1 MDKISPAFD
10 STLVEAKS
18 WSEDDYTP
26 AKEQHQDVTACSPA
40 SIPSNTQI
48 VEVHNVVDIHSI
60 PLDEG
65 APNESD
71 CSVAEVFTPSL
82 PPKQDGDAIAELADP
97 PTLEDPPQHAEESI
111 LSGQPSSINMEEPD
125 MQPPSAKASISSFPD
140 QYMEEVKTSESIQP
154 AADTNSSPMLF
165 GSFVAP
171 GKLDPNIV
179 VSLEGA
185 DLWHQFY
192 QAGTEMII
200 TKSGRQVI
208 LANVFI

>member
-18 WSEDDYTP
+18 WSDGDCNTS
-26 AKEQHQDVTACSPA
+26 KEQVQDITACSPT
-40 SIPSNTQI
+40 SIPCNSQI

-60 PLDEG
+60 PLDEDG

-71 CSVAEVFTPSL
+71 CSVAEVFTPRL
-82 PPKQDGDAIAELADP
+82 PPKQDDASVEP
-97 PTLEDPPQHAEESI
+97 KLEEPLQQTEESV
-111 LSGQPSSINMEEPD
+111 LSGPSSSINMEQEQD
-125 MQPPSAKASISSFPD
+125 NMQPLSSKASISSFPD
-140 QYMEEVKTSESIQP
+140 QYMEKMHVKTSEPIQP
-154 AADTNSSPMLF
+154 AVDTNPSPMLF
-165 GSFVAP
+165 GSFVSP
-171 GKLDPNIV
+171 GKLDSNVV

-200 TKSGRQVI
+200 TKSGR
-208 LANVFI
+208 

>member
-18 WSEDDYTP
+18 WSDSDCNP
-26 AKEQHQDVTACSPA
+26 PKEQNEDITTCSPI
-40 SIPSNTQI
+40 SIPNSGQI

-60 PLDEG
+60 PLDEDG

-71 CSVAEVFTPSL
+71 CSVAEVFTPRL
-82 PPKQDGDAIAELADP
+82 PPKQDDASAEPNLP
-97 PTLEDPPQHAEESI
+97 NLEELPQQAEESV
-111 LSGQPSSINMEEPD
+111 LSGPSSSVNMEQEQG
-125 MQPPSAKASISSFPD
+125 MQPPSAKASISSFPG
-140 QYMEEVKTSESIQP
+140 QYTEEVKASEPIQP
-154 AADTNSSPMLF
+154 AADSNPSPMLF
-165 GSFVAP
+165 GSFVSP

-185 DLWHQFY
+185 DLWRQFY

-200 TKSGRQVI
+200 TKSGR
-208 LANVFI
+208 

>member
-10 STLVEAKS
+10 SALVEAKS
-18 WSEDDYTP
+18 WSENDCNP
-26 AKEQHQDVTACSPA
+26 VKKPNQDVTVCSPTY
-40 SIPSNTQI
+40 IPSTTQI

-60 PLDEG
+60 PLDEEG
-65 APNESD
+65 APNETD
-71 CSVAEVFTPSL
+71 CSVAEVFTPRL
-82 PPKQDGDAIAELADP
+82 PQKQDGDVIAKHSDP
-97 PTLEDPPQHAEESI
+97 RKLEDPPQQAEDSV
-111 LSGQPSSINMEEPD
+111 LSGPPSSINIEEPD
-125 MQPPSAKASISSFPD
+125 MEPPSAKASISSFPN
-140 QYMEEVKTSESIQP
+140 QYVEEVKTSEPIQP
-154 AADTNSSPMLF
+154 AADTNPSPMLF

-200 TKSGRQVI
+200 TKSGR
-208 LANVFI
+208 

>member
-10 STLVEAKS
+10 STFVEAKS
-18 WSEDDYTP
+18 WSDSDCNTS
-26 AKEQHQDVTACSPA
+26 KEQNQDITACSPT
-40 SIPSNTQI
+40 SIPSNGQI

-60 PLDEG
+60 PLDEDG

-71 CSVAEVFTPSL
+71 CSVAEVFTPRL
-82 PPKQDGDAIAELADP
+82 PPKQVDANAESNIP
-97 PTLEDPPQHAEESI
+97 PKLEELPQQTEESV
-111 LSGQPSSINMEEPD
+111 LSGPSSSVNIEQEQD
-125 MQPPSAKASISSFPD
+125 MQQLSSKASISSFPD
-140 QYMEEVKTSESIQP
+140 QYIEEVKTSEPIQP
-154 AADTNSSPMLF
+154 AIDTTPSPMLF
-165 GSFVAP
+165 GSFVSP

-200 TKSGRQVI
+200 TKSGR
-208 LANVFI
+208 